1 MDLSRFYPIRCGRS
15 VAEQR
20 YIRAKLDLWT
30 QMPKAERDRVKDQIR
45 SIARGGVERSALE
58 ACVLR
63 GMSPSTA
70 AQLYRLNKGTIYR
83 MMREFLEGYEIW
95 G

>member
-1 MDLSRFYPIRCGRS
+1 

-30 QMPKAERDRVKDQIR
+30 QMPKAERDRVRDQIR
-45 SIARGGVERSALE
+45 SIARGVERSALE

-63 GMSPSTA
+63 GISPSTA

-83 MMREFLEGYEIW
+83 MMREFLEGFELW
-95 G
+95 H

>member
-1 MDLSRFYPIRCGRS
+1 M
-15 VAEQR
+15 AEQR
-20 YIRAKLDLWT
+20 YIRAKLDLWH
-30 QMPKAERDRVKDQIR
+30 QMPKAERDRVRDQIR

-83 MMREFLEGYEIW
+83 MMREFLEDFELW
-95 G
+95 H